1 MPEILLYATK
11 FCPYCRRARALL
23 DSKGV
28 SYKVLDVNQNPAL
41 WKEINDRTGRNTVP
55 QIFIGGRHVGGCDDL
70 YDIERR
76 GELDPLLQGA

>member
-76 GELDPLLQGA
+76 GELAPLLQGA